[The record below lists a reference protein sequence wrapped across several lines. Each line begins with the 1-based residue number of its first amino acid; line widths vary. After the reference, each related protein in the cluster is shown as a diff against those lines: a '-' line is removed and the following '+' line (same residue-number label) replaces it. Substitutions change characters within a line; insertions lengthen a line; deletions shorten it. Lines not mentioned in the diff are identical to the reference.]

1 MATAAR
7 GRPRSFDRESALDKA
22 LRLFWDR
29 GFEATSISD
38 LTKEL
43 GIGAPSLY
51 AAFGD
56 KVQLFNEAIETYG
69 LRYGGFAATALAEEP
84 TARAAIARTLH
95 EAAREYTLPGRP
107 PGCMVIS
114 AAVNT
119 SNSAVVQLLA
129 TLRKA
134 NIDAFEAAIR
144 ADVRAGILPAD
155 TDAPGLARYFG
166 AVLQGMSQSSQ
177 DGATRAEL
185 EKVADLALRAW
196 TA

>member
-56 KVQLFNEAIETYG
+56 KVQLFNEAVETYG

-84 TARAAIARTLH
+84 TAREAITRTLH

-119 SNSAVVQLLA
+119 GNSAVVQLLA

-134 NIDAFEAAIR
+134 NVEAFEAAIR
-144 ADVRAGILPAD
+144 ADVTAGILPAE